1 MTIEEFKNIRRLT
14 LQVQTIKRVMNSLEI
29 DADIHA
35 NHFGDNNTGGSYRN
49 SYVEGRIIKH
59 FQSYDELCN
68 EFSEKMQELS
78 EQKNIACKIIMM
90 IDSELQQNILI
101 DRYINGLSWL
111 QITDKYHYSEPP
123 YKLHDRALKN
133 FEEVQK

>member
-1 MTIEEFKNIRRLT
+1 MTIEELKNIRQLT
-14 LQVQTIKRVMNSLEI
+14 LQVETIKRVMNSLEI

-35 NHFGDNNTGGSYRN
+35 SHFGYNNTSGSYRN
-49 SYVEGRIIKH
+49 SYVEGRITKH

-78 EQKNIACKIIMM
+78 EQKNIACQIIMM
-90 IDSELQQNILI
+90 IDSELQQLILI
-101 DRYINGLSWL
+101 DRYINGLKWE
-111 QITDKYHYSEPP
+111 QITNKYHYAKPP
-123 YKLHDRALKN
+123 LELHNRALKS